1 MHRNIIPSHTARDM
15 AQLIDA
21 SLFDLL
27 KVLVL
32 LEFHLHVFSAPPQ
45 RCTMATT
52 PGDTQTKKREVAE
65 DNHSGP
71 ARKKAKLMR
80 FLPAPCNCDCQN
92 GLIELPGACQGVKL
106 MQCPCR
112 RCGGGRCLV
121 MAMPMLFLINLHMG
135 LEPVCGGCTIMMMN
149 VVAFDNSH
157 LRPLQIFIV

>member
-1 MHRNIIPSHTARDM
+1 M

-45 RCTMATT
+45 RCTMAMTATT
-52 PGDTQTKKREVAE
+52 TGDTQTKKREVAE

-80 FLPAPCNCDCQN
+80 FLPAPHVIANVKMDC
-92 GLIELPGACQGVKL
+92 
-106 MQCPCR
+106 
-112 RCGGGRCLV
+112 
-121 MAMPMLFLINLHMG
+121 
-135 LEPVCGGCTIMMMN
+135 
-149 VVAFDNSH
+149 
-157 LRPLQIFIV
+157 